1 MTIKVRGECTWLE
14 MIRFCGGFL
23 GTGMKVDVF
32 YRVGTDAGLYIE
44 QGVVV
49 PGWVWLSVLP
59 YILLKFTVSNH
70 L

>member
-1 MTIKVRGECTWLE
+1 MGW
-14 MIRFCGGFL
+14 GFL

-32 YRVGTDAGLYIE
+32 YRVGTEAGLYIE